1 MPYNAPNTYSSQGTT
16 GYKSALA
23 VGSPPVNVLEVKS
36 FSNKPASTP
45 EVDFTHLLSPA
56 ATREIK
62 PGLIKPG
69 TIKVGGNFIGDS
81 TQLQFTTLSQA
92 QTIFW
97 FQVQAPVQNGSK
109 TYTLSGYGY
118 VADYSNGPFE
128 DDKPI
133 EFEVTIQLEGEY
145 FETVA

>member
-1 MPYNAPNTYSSQGTT
+1 MSDTT
-16 GYKSALA
+16 WERWTWAE
-23 VGSPPVNVLEVKS
+23 LEDE
-36 FSNKPASTP
+36 P
-45 EVDFTHLLSPA
+45 
-56 ATREIK
+56 
-62 PGLIKPG
+62 
-69 TIKVGGNFIGDS
+69 
-81 TQLQFTTLSQA
+81 TLSQA